1 MRELSL
7 HILDIAQNSIAAKA
21 SLLEILVEESP
32 TQDLLTIQITDNG
45 KGMPPQ
51 LVATVTDPFT
61 TSRTTRK
68 VGLGLPL
75 FKAAAEACGG
85 FFHIWSQE
93 ERGTQVKA
101 AFQFSHIDR
110 APLGDMASTITS
122 LVALNPEIDILYIHK
137 YENRQVVLDTREI
150 KSVLEVDTL
159 THPSVLAWMRE
170 YLQGGLETI
179 KGEDDR

>member
-61 TSRTTRK
+61 SSRTTRK

-110 APLGDMASTITS
+110 APPWEIWQAPSLPWLLLIPRSTSCISTNTRTGRWCWTLGRSS
-122 LVALNPEIDILYIHK
+122 QCWRWIL
-137 YENRQVVLDTREI
+137 
-150 KSVLEVDTL
+150 
-159 THPSVLAWMRE
+159 
-170 YLQGGLETI
+170 
-179 KGEDDR
+179 